1 MLTFRTSTASTTINT
16 SGYSSGQDYSQYYD
30 PSYWQNYSAWQG
42 YYDASTDP
50 SAATSVHMTQAA
62 GEYMQSPHTIQQ
74 TVDETASPEDDLELV
89 GRFTVNYWS
98 CVKAIIHSNKTYVW
112 HTYKQYTLFYPL
124 QVPPA

>member
-1 MLTFRTSTASTTINT
+1 
-16 SGYSSGQDYSQYYD
+16 
-30 PSYWQNYSAWQG
+30 
-42 YYDASTDP
+42 
-50 SAATSVHMTQAA
+50 
-62 GEYMQSPHTIQQ
+62 MQSPHTIQQ